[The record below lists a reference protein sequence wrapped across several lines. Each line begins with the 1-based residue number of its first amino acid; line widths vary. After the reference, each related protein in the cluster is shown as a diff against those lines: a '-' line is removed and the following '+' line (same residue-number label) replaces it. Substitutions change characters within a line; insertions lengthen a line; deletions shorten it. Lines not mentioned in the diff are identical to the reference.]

1 MWQFWIDRGGTFTDV
16 VAKSADGKIY
26 VHKLLSENPERY
38 SDAAVQAVRDLLGL
52 RPDQAIPADQISV
65 VKMGTTVAT
74 NALLERKGD
83 RTVLVITQGFRDAL
97 KIAYQNRPNIFAR
110 QIVRPE
116 LLYEKVVEINERVSA
131 QGEVLRPVDIE
142 TTRAVLSEAYRQ
154 GIRSCAV
161 VLMHAYRYSD
171 HETVVAKLAREI
183 GFSQV
188 SVSHEVSPLIK
199 LVSRGDTTVVD
210 AYISPLLRRYVEQVT
225 AEFGDSRLL
234 FMQSNGGLAE
244 ARHFQGKDSILSGPA
259 GGIVGAVRTSQIS
272 GFDKIISFDMGGT
285 STDVSH
291 YAGELE
297 RVYETEIAG
306 IRLRAP
312 MTAINTVAAGGGSI
326 CYFDGERYRVGP
338 ESAGATPGPACYRR
352 GGPLTVTDC
361 NVMVGKLQPQFF
373 PAVFGQTGKLPI
385 DTEVVERQFAKLA
398 KEIKSATGDERNP
411 EQVAEGFLSIAVER
425 MSEAIKKISI
435 QKGYDVSDYTLCC
448 FGGAGGQHACLI
460 AEALGMS
467 QIFIHSYAG
476 VLSAYGMGL
485 ADIRVMRE
493 RTVESKLNAA
503 TLAIMEKVFETLEL
517 DGKRE
522 LFEQK
527 LPDLAVSVNRKAH
540 IRYEGTDAPLAIDF
554 GSIES
559 MKRDFE
565 SNYQKRFGF
574 IAKNKALVVDYISLE
589 VIGATA
595 EPVESIRFKEQMKS
609 PQPVALTRMF
619 TGDRWRPTPVFQR
632 AELQPGDLIAGPAII
647 VEPTGTN
654 IVEPGWQAVLT
665 NHSNLILKRT
675 KLFNQVSAYGNIGG
689 RQRGQKLDPV
699 KLEIFNNL
707 FMSIAEQMGFTLQ
720 NTSTSVNIKERLDFS
735 CAVFDHQGQLVA
747 NAPHMPVHLGSM
759 SESIQRLIA
768 DRAHEFRPGCVYAQ
782 NDPYNGGTHLPDITV
797 ISPVFDEAERQIIF
811 YVASRGHHADVGG
824 ISPGSMPPNS
834 TSVEQEGVLLDNVP
848 IVSAGIFLEDKV
860 AGYFSAGPYPA
871 RNPAQNIADLRA
883 QIAANERGVQ
893 ELRKMVDTFGLPT
906 VVAYMGH
913 VQDNAEAAVKRV
925 IDKLP
930 DGNYGYQLDD
940 GSEVRVSIAINHS
953 ARRAKVDFTG
963 TSEQLPNNFNAPS
976 AICKAAVLYVFRTLI
991 ADDLPLNYG
1000 CIKPLDIIIPE
1011 GCMLNPKHPAAVVA
1025 GNVETSQ
1032 VITDAMFA
1040 GLGVLAASQ
1049 GTMNNFTFG
1058 NAQYQYYETI
1068 CGGSGA
1074 GPGFD
1079 GVDAVHTHMTNS
1091 RLTDPEVLEC
1101 RFPVLVE
1108 SFSIRENSGGSGR
1121 YRGGNGAIRRIR
1133 FREAMTAAI
1142 LSGRRVV
1149 APHGIAGGGDGRLG
1163 RNYVERVDGTI
1174 EELPGTAEVEMQ
1186 PGDVFTIETP
1196 GGGGYGPASLPNH

>member
-16 VAKSADGKIY
+16 VAKAADGSIL

-38 SDAAVQAVRDLLGL
+38 SDAAVQGVRDVLGL
-52 RPDQAIPADQISV
+52 AAGQAIPADQISV

-83 RTVLVITQGFRDAL
+83 RTVLAITRGFRDAL
-97 KIAYQNRPNIFAR
+97 RIAYQNRPDIFAR
-110 QIVRPE
+110 QIVMPE
-116 LLYEKVVEINERVSA
+116 MLYEKVLEIDERVSA
-131 QGEVLRPVDIE
+131 QG
-142 TTRAVLSEAYRQ
+142 AVLLPLDIDAARAELTEAFRA
-154 GIRSCAV
+154 GIRACAI
-161 VLMHAYRYSD
+161 VLMHAYRYSS
-171 HETVVAKLAREI
+171 HEKIVAKLAREI
-183 GFSQV
+183 GFTQV
-188 SVSHEVSPLIK
+188 SVSHEISPLIK

-210 AYISPLLRRYVEQVT
+210 AYISPVLHRYVEQVT
-225 AEFGDSRLL
+225 AEFGESRLL

-244 ARHFQGKDSILSGPA
+244 SGHFHGKDSILSGPA
-259 GGIVGAVRTSQIS
+259 GGIVGAVRTSQMA
-272 GFDKIISFDMGGT
+272 GFDQIISFDMGGT

-306 IRLRAP
+306 VRLRAP
-312 MTAINTVAAGGGSI
+312 MTSINTVAAGGGSI

-338 ESAGATPGPACYRR
+338 ESAGANPGPACYRR

-373 PAVFGQTGKLPI
+373 PAVFGQNGALPI
-385 DTEVVERQFAKLA
+385 DTEVVERRFTKLA
-398 KEIKSATGDERNP
+398 EEIKSATGDDRSP
-411 EQVAEGFLSIAVER
+411 EQVAEGFLAIAVER
-425 MSEAIKKISI
+425 MSEAIKQVSI
-435 QKGYDVSDYTLCC
+435 QKGYDISNYTLCC

-467 QIFIHSYAG
+467 QIFIHSFAG

-485 ADIRVMRE
+485 ADVRVMRE
-493 RTVESKLNAA
+493 RTVESKLNTASLAPLAA
-503 TLAIMEKVFETLEL
+503 AFTELESE
-517 DGKRE
+517 GKRE
-522 LFEQK
+522 LFGQK
-527 LPDLAVSVNRKAH
+527 LPDLAISLQRKVH
-540 IRYEGTDAPLAIDF
+540 IRYEGTDS
-554 GSIES
+554 SIPVDYS
-559 MKRDFE
+559 SLDQMKEDFE
-565 SNYQKRFGF
+565 ASYQKRFGF
-574 IAKNKALVVDYISLE
+574 IARNKELLVDYISLE
-589 VIGATA
+589 VVGATA
-595 EPVESIRFKEQMKS
+595 ELAESLRFKERMKA
-609 PQPVALTRMF
+609 PQPVAFARIF
-619 TGDRWRPTPVFQR
+619 TGNSWRPTPVFQR
-632 AELQPGDLIAGPAII
+632 AELQPGDLIPGPAII

-654 IVEPGWQAVLT
+654 LVEPGWQAVLT
-665 NHSNLILKRT
+665 NHNNLVLKRT
-675 KLFNQVSAYGNIGG
+675 KSLHQVSAYGNIGG
-689 RQRGQKLDPV
+689 RQRGQKLCPV

-707 FMSIAEQMGFTLQ
+707 FMSIAEQMGYTLQ
-720 NTSTSVNIKERLDFS
+720 NTSSSVNIKERLDFS

-759 SESIQRLIA
+759 SESIQCLIA
-768 DRAHEFRPGCVYAQ
+768 DRALEFRPGCVYAQ

-797 ISPVFDEAERQIIF
+797 ITPVFDEAERQIIF

-834 TSVEQEGVLLDNVP
+834 KSVEQEGILIDNVA
-848 IVSAGIFLEDKV
+848 IVSNGVFLEDDV
-860 AGYFSAGPYPA
+860 MTLFTAGAYPA

-893 ELRKMVDTFGLPT
+893 ELRKMVDQFGLPT

-930 DGNYGYQLDD
+930 DGSFSYPLDD
-940 GSEVRVSIAINHS
+940 GSEIKVRIEIDRS
-953 ARRAKVDFTG
+953 ARKAKVDFTG
-963 TSEQLPNNFNAPS
+963 TSMQLPNNFNAPS

-991 ADDLPLNYG
+991 DDDLPLNYG
-1000 CIKPLDIIIPE
+1000 CIKPLQIVIPE
-1011 GCMLNPKHPAAVVA
+1011 GCMLNPKYPAAVVA

-1032 VITDAMFA
+1032 VITDAMLA

-1074 GPGFD
+1074 GPDFD
-1079 GVDAVHTHMTNS
+1079 GIDAVQTHMTNS
-1091 RLTDPEVLEC
+1091 RLTDPEVLEW

-1108 SFSIRENSGGSGR
+1108 SFSIRPDSGGRGLHC
-1121 YRGGNGAIRRIR
+1121 GGNGAIRRIR
-1133 FREAMTAAI
+1133 FREPMTAAI

-1149 APHGIAGGGDGRLG
+1149 APYGIAGGGNGALG
-1163 RNYVERVDGTI
+1163 RSYVERADGST
-1174 EELPGTAEVEMQ
+1174 EELPGTAEIEMR

-1196 GGGGYGPASLPNH
+1196 GGGAYGAAPDADA